1 MIKYAELLTYKTPL
15 YVFDINVLTE
25 RINYLKSKL
34 NAELVYAVKANTFI
48 AKEIENDVSRFE
60 ICSNGEFEVCSK
72 LNIDPK
78 KMVIS
83 GVYKDEKSISNM
95 LEHYDIGI
103 YTIESIEQ
111 FKLLERLS
119 DKYNKKP
126 HVLVRLTSNN
136 QFGVT
141 EEEVKEIIRD
151 SKNLTIEGIE
161 YFSGTQK
168 TSLKKINREIDY
180 LNEFVQSLEQE
191 LNFTINEIEY
201 GLGLP
206 IHYFQEEEF
215 DEEAFLNEINVS
227 LNKLRHKKLYI
238 ELGRS
243 IAASCGSYITSVVDM
258 KTNKNG
264 HHVILDG
271 GINHL
276 VYYGQTMAMRVPYF
290 DVYPQRETLK
300 KTYTL
305 YGSLCT
311 VNDII
316 LKSIELNELQ
326 LGDYIVFKNVGAYS
340 ITEGISLFLTRELP
354 GVIIYDREGK
364 CHLVRDHFKTSSIN
378 FPNYNEKEYE

>member
-1 MIKYAELLTYKTPL
+1 MIDYNKLLTYKTPL
-15 YVFDINVLTE
+15 YVFDINVLVD
-25 RINYLKSKL
+25 RINYLKSKI

-48 AKEIENDVSRFE
+48 SKEIENEASRFE
-60 ICSNGEFEVCSK
+60 ICSNGEFEICAK

-83 GVYKDEKSISNM
+83 GVYKDEESIDNM
-95 LEHYDIGI
+95 LKNYDIGK
-103 YTIESIEQ
+103 YTIESMEQ

-119 DKYNKKP
+119 DKYNKKI
-126 HVLVRLTSNN
+126 HVLIRLTSNN
-136 QFGVT
+136 QFGVN
-141 EEEVKEIIRD
+141 EEEVKEIIKT
-151 SKNLTIEGIE
+151 SKHLIIDGIE

-180 LNEFVQSLEQE
+180 LYDFIENLEHE
-191 LNFTINEIEY
+191 LNINIEEIEY

-206 IHYFQEEEF
+206 IHYFKEEEF
-215 DEEAFLNEINVS
+215 DEDSFLDEINTA
-227 LNKLRHKKLYI
+227 LDKLRKKKLLI

-264 HHVILDG
+264 NHVILDG

-290 DVYPQRETLK
+290 DVYPKRNNEKQNV
-300 KTYTL
+300 TL

-316 LKSIELNELQ
+316 LKSIELNSLQ
-326 LGDYIVFKNVGAYS
+326 LGDYIVFKNTGAYS

-354 GVIIYDREGK
+354 AVIIYDREGK
-364 CHLVRDHFKTSSIN
+364 YHLVRNHLKTSTMN
-378 FPNYNEKEYE
+378 FPNYKEKEYE